1 MTRLGASEHFEA
13 GEVRAT
19 HGLRGELRVR
29 PLSGTGSAL
38 FDARRVL
45 LSRPGV
51 APVEYEVL
59 RAARTRDQV
68 LLRLRDIADIGQAE
82 ALIGCKVLMRFA
94 DLPALPDDEFYWF
107 ELQGMTVVDRQ
118 HGEIGRIEDLYSSP
132 AHDIYVV
139 RGPRGEVL
147 VPAVGE
153 IVLGIERTSRRMTV
167 DLPEGLL
174 PETDDL

>member
-1 MTRLGASEHFEA
+1 MSLGAAELFEA

-29 PLSGTGSAL
+29 PLSGAGSAL
-38 FDARRVL
+38 FDAPRVML
-45 LSRPGV
+45 ARAGG

-68 LLRLRDIADIGQAE
+68 LLRLRDITDISQAE
-82 ALIGCKVLMRFA
+82 ALVGSKVLMRFA
-94 DLPALPDDEFYWF
+94 DLPELPADEFYWF
-107 ELQGMTVVDRQ
+107 ELQGMSVVDRQ

-139 RGPRGEVL
+139 RGVRGEVL
-147 VPAVGE
+147 IPAVDE
-153 IVLGIERTSRRMTV
+153 IVLSIERTTRCMTV

-174 PETDDL
+174 PATDDL

>member
-1 MTRLGASEHFEA
+1 MSLGAAELFEA
-13 GEVRAT
+13 GEVRGT

-29 PLSGTGSAL
+29 PLSGAGSAL
-38 FDARRVL
+38 FDAPRVL
-45 LSRPGV
+45 LSRPGA

-59 RAARTRDQV
+59 RAAPTRDQV
-68 LLRLRDIADIGQAE
+68 LLRLRGITDIGQAE
-82 ALIGCKVLMRFA
+82 TLIGSKVLMHFA
-94 DLPALPDDEFYWF
+94 DLPELPEDEFYWF
-107 ELQGMTVVDRQ
+107 ELQGMSVVDRQ
-118 HGEIGRIEDLYSSP
+118 RGDLGRIEDLYNSP

-147 VPAVGE
+147 IPAVDE
-153 IVLGIERTSRRMTV
+153 IVLSIERATRRMTV